1 MAGHQPL
8 SRHSIIVSH
17 LPIDTFSFALSYHII
32 FDILQKSRD
41 ILPILVPSSSSH
53 SCLYINIYFSR
64 HISLRLVSEQPWLL
78 LTRLPSFSCIPRYIY
93 HYRYGMNLLLIF
105 KSPSMSNKISRK
117 PPTLSEQLLYKVLN
131 WQFYQNII

>member
-1 MAGHQPL
+1 M
-8 SRHSIIVSH
+8 
-17 LPIDTFSFALSYHII
+17 
-32 FDILQKSRD
+32 
-41 ILPILVPSSSSH
+41 
-53 SCLYINIYFSR
+53 
-64 HISLRLVSEQPWLL
+64 
-78 LTRLPSFSCIPRYIY
+78 Y